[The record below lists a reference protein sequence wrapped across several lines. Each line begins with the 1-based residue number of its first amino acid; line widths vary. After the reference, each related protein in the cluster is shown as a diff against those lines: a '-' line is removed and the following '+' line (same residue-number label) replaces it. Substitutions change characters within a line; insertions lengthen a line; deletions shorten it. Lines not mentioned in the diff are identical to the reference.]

1 MRADNVFKVAVP
13 FDLMPIIRLVEFR
26 VALPASVA
34 PTAIFYI
41 GRTGKA
47 MFEERPH
54 LLPSPAEPGLFAKL
68 RDVSSL
74 AAKIAGYVGTRQKT
88 ELEFMPLE
96 RHVEEAEST
105 LRDAVS
111 RIEAFL
117 AGLEEVRDRLAYL
130 EKLDKVR
137 SIVGHVPS
145 TAFLN
150 ADLVLVQRGKEQ
162 DLMKGAELMG
172 VVYSPVGS
180 VDDSAVGVLIYTK
193 DKERDARDFLTRM
206 GASLVEFSELE
217 KTADIPMLKSKL
229 EEYEAAIRR
238 TVESFG
244 ARLHRALTVVDAASK
259 VRDVYS
265 RSALSEGREM
275 EDYVSSIKDEIGRLY
290 QRLEHMDKLL
300 RFLEVMH
307 SEGTRSLGASRIYAL
322 VLEPQN
328 VDKLHVQGELAGI
341 RYAIILEPIDRPER
355 YGLPVPLEYLRD
367 IASSI
372 QGIRRL
378 REETLRSIR
387 DKERLLEKI
396 MEVYRESSVF
406 GDHEW
411 DKRPDVVSIT
421 FYVKEEDTSTVDEAL
436 SWLVRDTGTDISV
449 VRRMKVKYVKE
460 VDPHKMPTL
469 EKYVQPVES
478 FKNIVYMYGV
488 PRPIE
493 VSPVPLAAVIFPFFF
508 GFMYGDAGHGTL
520 LTILGILLIWK
531 LWNGKHR
538 NWGIVWLVTGL
549 TAVFFGTVVYG
560 EVFGFSVLSPI
571 IHLYGAEGLEEKG
584 TLLVLKLSFA
594 VGFVVL
600 LLSFLLK
607 VVNLVREG
615 ETDIALLIAVPIL
628 LIYLS
633 AAMVFMGVIPSFEVF
648 KIASASLPWMYVALA
663 SIAYLIIGGVVLKL
677 RYRSVEGAPSVGEE
691 VIMGIIESLIAAIAN
706 IISFGRLAIMIIIHV
721 VFTKMVAS
729 TIVLGP
735 VAILI
740 IIFGNLLIAV
750 GEGFITAVQALRLVY
765 YETLTKFYSGNGRLF
780 APLSI

>member
-13 FDLMPIIRLVEFR
+13 FDFMPIIKLVEFR
-26 VALPASVA
+26 VALPASAA

-41 GRTGKA
+41 GRTGRA
-47 MFEERPH
+47 MFEERPS

-74 AAKIAGYVGTRQKT
+74 AAKIMGYVGIRQKI

-105 LRDAVS
+105 LRDAIS

-117 AGLEEVRDRLAYL
+117 TGLEEVRDRLTHL
-130 EKLDKVR
+130 ERLAKVR
-137 SIVGHVPS
+137 SLLGHVPK

-150 ADLVLVQRGKEQ
+150 ADLVLVQKGKEQ
-162 DLMKGAELMG
+162 DLMKGSELMG
-172 VVYSPVGS
+172 VVYSPIGS
-180 VDDSAVGVLIYTK
+180 VDDNAVGILIYTK

-206 GASLVEFSELE
+206 GAVLVEFAELE
-217 KTADIPMLKSKL
+217 RTVDIPVLRSKL
-229 EEYEAAIRR
+229 EEYEDAIKR

-244 ARLHRALTVVDAASK
+244 ARLHRALAVVDAASK

-265 RSALSEGREM
+265 RSALPEGKEM
-275 EDYVSSIKDEIGRLY
+275 GDYISSIRDEIGRLR
-290 QRLEHMDKLL
+290 QRLEHMDVLL
-300 RFLEVMH
+300 RFLEVLH
-307 SEGTRSLGASRIYAL
+307 SEGTRSLDVSRVYAL

-328 VDKLHVQGELAGI
+328 IDKLHVQGELSGI
-341 RYAIILEPIDRPER
+341 RYAMILEPIDRPER
-355 YGLPVPLEYLRD
+355 YGIAVPLEYLRD
-367 IASSI
+367 VASSI

-378 REETLRSIR
+378 REETLRSVR

-396 MEVYRESSVF
+396 MDLYKESSVF
-406 GDHEW
+406 GDYEW
-411 DKRPDVVSIT
+411 DKRPEVVSIT
-421 FYVKEEDTSTVDEAL
+421 FYVKEEDTSAVDEAL

-449 VRRMKVKYVKE
+449 VRRIKVKYVKE

-493 VSPVPLAAVIFPFFF
+493 VSPVPLAAVTFPFFF

-560 EVFGFSVLSPI
+560 EVFGFSVLSPL

-584 TLLVLKLSFA
+584 TMLVLKLSFA
-594 VGFVVL
+594 VGFIVL
-600 LLSFLLK
+600 FLSFLLK
-607 VVNLVREG
+607 IVNLVREG
-615 ETDIALLIAVPIL
+615 ETDIALLIALPVL
-628 LIYLS
+628 LIYFS

-648 KIASASLPWMYVALA
+648 RVVSSSLPWIYIAIA
-663 SIAYLIIGGVVLKL
+663 SIIYLVVGGVVLKL

-721 VFTKMVAS
+721 VFTKLVAS
-729 TIVLGP
+729 TIVLG
-735 VAILI
+735 LI
-740 IIFGNLLIAV
+740 GIPIIALGNLLIAV
-750 GEGFITAVQALRLVY
+750 GEGFITTVQALRLVY

-780 APLSI
+780 TPLTI